1 MTIKDYIS
9 SAICGIIIAGLLF
22 GACFG
27 GFIALNELFEDVYY
41 AKAQVME
48 VNGQVVTAM
57 TADGNLWEF
66 DSERDY
72 FVNETIKICFN
83 TNNTESIYDDMIMG
97 VR

>member
-1 MTIKDYIS
+1 MKDYI
-9 SAICGIIIAGLLF
+9 GIIICSILIAGLLF
-22 GACFG
+22 GACIG
-27 GFIALNELFEDVYY
+27 GFVALNELYEDIYY
-41 AKAQVME
+41 AKAQVVE
-48 VNGQVVTAM
+48 VNGQVITAM

-66 DSERDY
+66 ESERDY

>member
-1 MTIKDYIS
+1 MKDYIIN
-9 SAICGIIIAGLLF
+9 AICGIIIAGLLF
-22 GACFG
+22 GACAL
-27 GFIALNELFEDVYY
+27 GFIAIEGLTEDIYY
-41 AKAQVME
+41 AKAQVVE
-48 VNGQVVTAM
+48 VNDHVYTAI

-83 TNNTESIYDDMIMG
+83 TNNTESIYDDIIMG